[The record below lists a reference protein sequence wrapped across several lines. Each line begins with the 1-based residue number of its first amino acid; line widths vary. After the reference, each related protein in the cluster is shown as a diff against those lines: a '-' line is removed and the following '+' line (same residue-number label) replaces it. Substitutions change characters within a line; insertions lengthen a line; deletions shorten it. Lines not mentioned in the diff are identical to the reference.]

1 MNNERLNKKKMAEIP
16 VERKTGGGLP
26 WWLPLLLLLL
36 LLPLLYFAYR
46 SCTPAPVANTNTNTN
61 ANRAVATTNANTGNA
76 AAFNEQER
84 IRQQNEQA
92 QAALDKFYPNGTP
105 QQVVDALNLSVI
117 NFATGSAE
125 IPESDKPFLKKAAEV
140 LKKAPADT
148 RIEVDGHTDNTGEP
162 AANDKLS
169 EERATAVKNF
179 LVSSGAPA
187 GIFTTKGFG
196 QNSPKASNDTV
207 EGRFQNRRIEYKVAT
222 GGKGPEQVTG
232 SNPGNANA
240 AKANAVESGE
250 VKPNGAN
257 SNVKT
262 K

>member
-1 MNNERLNKKKMAEIP
+1 MAEIP

-36 LLPLLYFAYR
+36 LIPLIYFAYS
-46 SCTPAPVANTNTNTN
+46 SCNKPATVANTNTNTN
-61 ANRAVATTNANTGNA
+61 ANRAVATATNANA

-92 QAALDKFYPNGTP
+92 QSALDKFYPNGTP
-105 QQVVDALNLSVI
+105 QQVVDAMNLSVI

-125 IPESDKPFLKKAAEV
+125 VPESDKPFLKKAAEV

-148 RIEVDGHTDNTGEP
+148 RIEVEGHTDSTGE
-162 AANDKLS
+162 AEANQKLS
-169 EERATAVKNF
+169 EERAVAVKNF
-179 LVSSGAPA
+179 LVSSGAPT

-196 QNSPKASNDTV
+196 QNQPKGSNETV
-207 EGRFQNRRIEYKVAT
+207 EGRFQNRRIEYKIVT
-222 GGKGPEQVTG
+222 GGNAAQKVDGT
-232 SNPGNANA
+232 NPGNANT
-240 AKANAVESGE
+240 AKSDAVNSGE